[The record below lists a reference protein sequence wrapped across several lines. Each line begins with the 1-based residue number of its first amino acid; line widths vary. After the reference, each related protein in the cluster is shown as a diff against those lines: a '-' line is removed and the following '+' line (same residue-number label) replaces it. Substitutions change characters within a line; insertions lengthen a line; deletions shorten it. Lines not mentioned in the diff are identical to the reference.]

1 MSPIDLQNR
10 ASDVIKSLSTP
21 PNDSPLPDISAMY
34 NSNKTSNFYILEAIH
49 KSLNTTK
56 DTFSSQFLQ

>member
-1 MSPIDLQNR
+1 MSLIDLQNR

-21 PNDSPLPDISAMY
+21 PNDSPLPDISTMY
-34 NSNKTSNFYILEAIH
+34 NSHKTSNFYILETIH
-49 KSLNTTK
+49 KTLNTTK